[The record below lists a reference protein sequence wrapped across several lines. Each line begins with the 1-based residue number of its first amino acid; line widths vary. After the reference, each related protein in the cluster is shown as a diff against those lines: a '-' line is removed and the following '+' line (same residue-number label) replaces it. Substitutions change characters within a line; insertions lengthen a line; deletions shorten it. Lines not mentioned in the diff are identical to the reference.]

1 MKIVADNRE
10 KKRGNY
16 DDFVLVKRF
25 ERGERERE
33 RERFATT
40 TLYSYEMFFFLKKG
54 KCFPMIRKGKH
65 FPRIKV

>member
-33 RERFATT
+33 RDLQQPHCTR
-40 TLYSYEMFFFLKKG
+40 MRCFFFKK
-54 KCFPMIRKGKH
+54 RKVFSNDKK
-65 FPRIKV
+65 RKTLS

>member
-33 RERFATT
+33 RERDLQQPHCTR
-40 TLYSYEMFFFLKKG
+40 MRCFFF
-54 KCFPMIRKGKH
+54 
-65 FPRIKV
+65 

>member
-33 RERFATT
+33 RDLQQPHCTR
-40 TLYSYEMFFFLKKG
+40 MRCFFLKKKG